1 MSLGFLGSA
10 AGSMFFGWLCDKIGC
25 KIPMQICLGMGILG
39 YVIIYASAIWVK
51 SYYLF
56 MLGNVWNNFFGN
68 CMQIASTYFGQLF
81 DGADNY
87 NSMVL
92 GMGLIGGTVGAF
104 IVMPFSNNPSNG
116 ANYFESIWLAA
127 GITGVA
133 LLAVTVVLVPPDKKR
148 TERETSDE
156 EPDPAV
162 HATPRMASRIL
173 LLTVVASALDSAGDE
188 GTRMARGTVLTRPPT
203 THGLAVCGTLGSTG
217 LWRQL
222 EHDQVLQRCMNLAAV
237 SVIGCTFTLATQL
250 VLIIELDVWP
260 PPDVEK
266 SQLTKFLAVWY
277 TGKLF
282 GFLSTLASGLI
293 ITEIAPKAQLGRWNG
308 INEACSNI
316 SMAIAPLVFATVYDE
331 VISLFALG
339 AYIPLVSMM
348 PKKVKALSDAE
359 FNELPM
365 EIVELVASKML
376 EAGKEPR
383 MIHWGSYADDR
394 PKLPEH
400 QARAVK
406 DFEYYS
412 QSFVRL
418 TMVFPGFGLFWIR
431 GSGIGSNPEE
441 KKEMALYA
449 VATGAVD
456 RDRAKTEMGAWL
468 ADYLDD
474 AGYIGWEMHASIY
487 KAMVMT
493 AFPPIDPLD
502 GVKPEYHTM
511 SLQTFEDNMT
521 RVLEVMDSH
530 LAEQRRLRSLDSG
543 SITGLLRRR

>member
-1 MSLGFLGSA
+1 MCPASWKGGA
-10 AGSMFFGWLCDKIGC
+10 A
-25 KIPMQICLGMGILG
+25 
-39 YVIIYASAIWVK
+39 
-51 SYYLF
+51 
-56 MLGNVWNNFFGN
+56 
-68 CMQIASTYFGQLF
+68 
-81 DGADNY
+81 
-87 NSMVL
+87 
-92 GMGLIGGTVGAF
+92 
-104 IVMPFSNNPSNG
+104 
-116 ANYFESIWLAA
+116 
-127 GITGVA
+127 
-133 LLAVTVVLVPPDKKR
+133 
-148 TERETSDE
+148 
-156 EPDPAV
+156 
-162 HATPRMASRIL
+162 
-173 LLTVVASALDSAGDE
+173 
-188 GTRMARGTVLTRPPT
+188 RPPT

-331 VISLFALG
+331 VGNVRGQEMLVCTSVISLFALG

-348 PKKVKALSDAE
+348 PKKVKEEPEEMKDVSYYEALSDAE

-418 TMVFPGFGLFWIR
+418 L
-431 GSGIGSNPEE
+431 SNRELLAKE

>member
-1 MSLGFLGSA
+1 
-10 AGSMFFGWLCDKIGC
+10 
-25 KIPMQICLGMGILG
+25 MQICLGMGILG

-56 MLGNVWNNFFGN
+56 MIGNVWNNFFGN

-81 DGADNY
+81 DGAERDNY

-133 LLAVTVVLVPPDKKR
+133 MLAVTVVLVPPDKNRK
-148 TERETSDE
+148 ERETTDE

-188 GTRMARGTVLTRPPT
+188 GTRMARGTVLTRLFPDWQT
-203 THGLAVCGTLGSTG
+203 AERQNYLLMGLLVMVILS
-217 LWRQL
+217 LL
-222 EHDQVLQRCMNLAAV
+222 LLQVLQRCMNLAAV
-237 SVIGCTFTLATQL
+237 SVIGCAFTLATQL

-260 PPDVEK
+260 
-266 SQLTKFLAVWY
+266 FLGVWY

-331 VISLFALG
+331 VGNVRGQEMLVCTSVISLFALG

-348 PKKVKALSDAE
+348 PKKAKEEPEEMKELSYYEALSDEE

-365 EIVELVASKML
+365 EIVELVASKMI

-412 QSFVRL
+412 QAFVRL
-418 TMVFPGFGLFWIR
+418 L
-431 GSGIGSNPEE
+431 SNRELLAKE
-441 KKEMALYA
+441 KKEMALW
-449 VATGAVD
+449 ATASSGVD
-456 RDRAKTEMGAWL
+456 RDRAKNEMGAWL

-502 GVKPEYHTM
+502 GVKPEFHKM
-511 SLQTFEDNMT
+511 SLETFEDNMT